1 MPKQL
6 LTETFFFRPLTGKSQ
21 LIERKTSDFVRLNP
35 AGVKLVENVG
45 RTYTARSVTGVFQNY
60 INENANK
67 RIYPESLWRRVFAEG
82 STFSERLKSRSVLG
96 VLEHPEDGQTKI
108 SDVSHVVTEARFAT
122 AQEISESGGELVE
135 GDIIG
140 TYETVPTAAG
150 KDLEAL
156 LEANLGFGVSSR
168 GAGNVIERSG
178 TSIVEDDFDLDTWD
192 VVTNPSVGRARPKV
206 TVTVES
212 APAVAPIVESTDSGT
227 VPVVPSVPPHKVQE
241 CDDTPTP
248 FVKSEKD
255 LAETADGELA
265 GALINEAQEV
275 IGGVRITEHKS
286 SICPTFFISEASIGG
301 GVVTGNV
308 TESLGKALE
317 EANKV
322 IGAVLAEQKAT
333 VSNTISEMNLSLY
346 FPRKSKSKPAP
357 EPQTQTE
364 STKNRPMSKF
374 QELMRKKSEVV
385 RLTATRVEGMKS
397 SDKAALLHEAS
408 QLRMEIDTISESD
421 TSLRTEALNLQT
433 RLNKFESYVDEEA
446 APPAPPAA
454 PGPEA
459 PPAPGPDAPVEEGP
473 IDAALPP
480 DVIDALGDAAA
491 TIQELTDGTDE
502 EAAALVAE
510 LEGLA
515 ASGPEEELPADPETD
530 FVDDIPANLGESRN
544 NARRFVKK
552 QMALEAIHR
561 ALIFASKRLLE
572 RNKSNR
578 ANLGESKVVARLTEE
593 RDNYKEAAEQ
603 LAAKYNTDM
612 IKAGTRNLQISKP
625 KFFEAVKAKLA
636 ECKTWKRFVAVVNEN
651 APAGT
656 PKLAESTNPPAPAPS
671 TLTEGKD
678 KPAPAAPAPDTSD
691 LAESHSA
698 VQFVKRNRIHG

>member
-6 LTETFFFRPLTGKSQ
+6 LTETFFFRPLPGKSQ

-35 AGVKLVENVG
+35 GGVKLVENVG
-45 RTYTARSVTGVFQNY
+45 GTYTARSVTGVFQNF
-60 INENANK
+60 IKENANR
-67 RIYPESLWRRVFAEG
+67 RIYPRSLWERCFAEG
-82 STFSERLKSRSVLG
+82 SPFQERLQSRSVLG

-108 SDVSHVVTEARFAT
+108 RDVSHVVTEVRFAT
-122 AQEISESGGELVE
+122 DKEIAESGGALQE
-135 GDIIG
+135 GDIVG

-168 GAGNVIERSG
+168 GAGNVIERNG

-206 TVTVES
+206 VITVES
-212 APAVAPIVESTDSGT
+212 NEKDGKIVESTDSGT
-227 VPVVPSVPPHKVQE
+227 VPVVPSAPHKVQE

-255 LAETADGELA
+255 LAETAEGQFA
-265 GALINEAQEV
+265 GALVNEAQEV

-286 SICPTFFISEASIGG
+286 SICPTFYISEASTGG
-301 GVVTGNV
+301 EIVTGNV
-308 TESLGKALE
+308 TISLANALA

-322 IGAVLAEQKAT
+322 IATVLEGKTKAT

-346 FPRKSKSKPAP
+346 FPRKSKDKPAP

-364 STKNRPMSKF
+364 STKTRPMSKY
-374 QELMRKKSEVV
+374 QELMRKKAEVV
-385 RLTATRVEGMKS
+385 RLTATRTEGMKP
-397 SDKAALLHEAS
+397 SDKAALLSEAS
-408 QLRMEIDTISESD
+408 QLRMEIDTISESEP
-421 TSLRTEALNLQT
+421 SLRTEALNLQN
-433 RLNKFESYVDEEA
+433 RLNKFESFVDEEGA

-454 PGPEA
+454 PDA

-510 LEGLA
+510 LESLA
-515 ASGPEEELPADPETD
+515 SAGPDEELPADPETD
-530 FVDDIPANLGESRN
+530 FVDDIPANLGEARN
-544 NARRFVKK
+544 AARRFIKK

-561 ALIFASKRLLE
+561 SLIFASKRLLE

-578 ANLGESKVVARLTEE
+578 ANLGESKAVARLTEE

-625 KFFEAVKAKLA
+625 KFYEAVKAKLA

-656 PKLAESTNPPAPAPS
+656 PKLAESTTPPAPAPS

-678 KPAPAAPAPDTSD
+678 KPAPAPDTTD

-698 VQFVKRNRIHG
+698 VQFVRRNRING